1 MRTLN
6 SAKRSCADTVCREHS
21 FPSSSRHLCSIFTS
35 KPKIIV
41 LLWLKSPWHDCFFVV
56 QVLQQQWQLQNMT
69 LTGQTQRL
77 ACESLAPDS
86 LAHET
91 TRGKVQG
98 CNCMNNTTCLCD
110 KTKTDTR
117 ATFLSQTIHRL
128 HAYRIGKTISG
139 IDFWYCVNIPHFGM
153 Y

>member
-1 MRTLN
+1 
-6 SAKRSCADTVCREHS
+6 
-21 FPSSSRHLCSIFTS
+21 
-35 KPKIIV
+35 
-41 LLWLKSPWHDCFFVV
+41 
-56 QVLQQQWQLQNMT
+56 MT

-77 ACESLAPDS
+77 ACESLAPDSLAPDS

-117 ATFLSQTIHRL
+117 AIFLSQTIHRLHAYRL

-139 IDFWYCVNIPHFGM
+139 IDF
-153 Y
+153 

>member
-1 MRTLN
+1 
-6 SAKRSCADTVCREHS
+6 
-21 FPSSSRHLCSIFTS
+21 
-35 KPKIIV
+35 
-41 LLWLKSPWHDCFFVV
+41 
-56 QVLQQQWQLQNMT
+56 MT

-77 ACESLAPDS
+77 TPESLACKRLACESLAPDSLAPDS

-139 IDFWYCVNIPHFGM
+139 IDF
-153 Y
+153 